1 MYDSQVIYLGSD
13 VDLVPEANDLV
24 RHLFY
29 LFLFKLGQLV
39 FFFYISTYYYNITP
53 CVCTYTDIY
62 IIRIRLNM
70 CVLQLSRSTMEGLT
84 SGQDPIYISDSDLD
98 TSFERP
104 SDSTNVSHVFCLFL
118 FKENFYWIVEVW
130 GKKKK
135 T

>member
-39 FFFYISTYYYNITP
+39 FYISTYYYNITP

-70 CVLQLSRSTMEGLT
+70 CVLQLSRSTMEGIT

-104 SDSTNVSHVFCLFL
+104 SDSTNVSHVFFCL
-118 FKENFYWIVEVW
+118 
-130 GKKKK
+130 KK
-135 T
+135 TFTG